1 MLGTWSP
8 AWAGTFKSSSLVLS
22 KCHLKHLS
30 CSLFQESGGGSVVPL
45 SQIRKVSEQVNTNMI
60 SLLAI
65 TTQLQKSSK
74 DTQQKHL
81 QISSERGEKEGNTRS
96 NTPTGKKA

>member
-1 MLGTWSP
+1 MGR
-8 AWAGTFKSSSLVLS
+8 
-22 KCHLKHLS
+22 HIQEQLS
-30 CSLFQESGGGSVVPL
+30 CTKQMPSQAPQLFSVSGSGGGSVVPL
-45 SQIRKVSEQVNTNMI
+45 SQIRKGSEQVNANII

-65 TTQLQKSSK
+65 TTQLLKSSR

-96 NTPTGKKA
+96 NTPTGKKT